1 MSKRRLK
8 VIGGSLLRF
17 KIQSPYGIAKNT
29 KEEHNG
35 HDGDSAVA
43 PLAYSQG
50 SQKDNNLRKDVPDP

>member
-50 SQKDNNLRKDVPDP
+50 SQKDNKKT